1 MIPDDYLRSLK
12 FQDVFVFFIVLI
24 TLAIYLK
31 IPNRVFQIKLAHAVS
46 RTHLT
51 FAHYIRS
58 DRITSRYN
66 NVYIFY
72 SPK

>member
-1 MIPDDYLRSLK
+1 MYICDHLK

-51 FAHYIRS
+51 YCTLYRMGSTH
-58 DRITSRYN
+58 ITL
-66 NVYIFY
+66 
-72 SPK
+72 